1 MVMIMARKYNI
12 EFRNVEELYNRI
24 KPALYSKVKELNRLG
39 INYVKEVDIWNYLS
53 EHSWKESENL
63 CLSGMVSNIMDL
75 DSDTIKNYCLEIL
88 KNQERDVNTEEGDLL
103 WKIRNLLQA

>member
-1 MVMIMARKYNI
+1 MAKKYNI

-24 KPALYSKVKELNRLG
+24 KPALYSKVKELNRMG

-63 CLSGMVSNIMDL
+63 CLSSMVSNIMDL
-75 DSDTIKNYCLEIL
+75 DIDIIKSYCLDIL
-88 KNQERDVNTEEGDLL
+88 KDQERDVNTSEGDLL
-103 WKIRNLLQA
+103 